1 VLKPQWILIA
11 VFVGSPATAQV
22 VTPNFTTGTVNST
35 TTATQN
41 ITETYRIET
50 YGGTQY
56 SVTGSNVTPTGNLG
70 PSATY
75 AVTDATK
82 DFSYSQVKLDAGII
96 STTDLTRIITTTSV
110 TNSLSVFSQ

>member
-1 VLKPQWILIA
+1 MWKFLAFLSFLIGA
-11 VFVGSPATAQV
+11 PAYSQV